1 MEVAEFIEETNRIE
15 KFYEKE
21 LDKFQ
26 RDEWY
31 KNLKNIP
38 LERYRQI
45 INNIFRKCKFM
56 PKLADIIEMQEE
68 LPFQNNSIQK
78 EKVECDKCKG
88 LGLIFYT
95 KQIRDGG
102 KVMDYEF
109 VARCDCKN
117 GEEHAYDGTKIDDVQ
132 HRSKYYIPL
141 ISQLG
146 L

>member
-1 MEVAEFIEETNRIE
+1 MEVSEFIEETNKIE

-56 PKLADIIEMQEE
+56 PKLADIIELQEE
-68 LPFQNNSIQK
+68 LPYQNNSIQK
-78 EKVECDKCKG
+78 ENVKV
-88 LGLIFYT
+88 
-95 KQIRDGG
+95 
-102 KVMDYEF
+102 
-109 VARCDCKN
+109 
-117 GEEHAYDGTKIDDVQ
+117 
-132 HRSKYYIPL
+132 
-141 ISQLG
+141 
-146 L
+146 